1 MEVSW
6 SGTLCLLVLVLG
18 GPAVYLAAYLVARVR
33 RRKSGGEYATGN
45 AHEVV
50 PNALGEREKWT
61 STQYLFGLVGYAIG
75 IGNVWRFCYVIARDG
90 GAASL
95 LAYMLSFVFIATPLF
110 LYEMIL
116 GQYTR
121 LSSLPAW
128 IQVRPRWTGLG
139 ISQFLLCFIVQSY
152 FVMVIAYTIPYIASS
167 CVDPLPWA
175 DSSEEHWFVDILGL
189 KQETEPGVLEDVEDK
204 GDFQWVLVASYLL
217 VWAVVYFSISF
228 GKQVLSK
235 ITYVTV
241 IAPVVLVVV
250 LIARTAVLPGAL
262 DGIRFYLFKFE
273 SEKLKDPAVWA
284 AALSQCLFSLSPG
297 FGTAITMSSHTGDKE
312 DVYKAAILTSCAN
325 TVFAVA
331 AGFAVFAMIGSIAHV
346 EGEAV
351 EEVASRSGTGLAFI
365 VIASAMPTFGAA
377 GNVMGVL
384 FFFML
389 FTLGLDSAF
398 AWSETLTSTVEDML
412 VRQNWRKPPTWVTTL
427 VITALCALAGL
438 PYCTTHGSL
447 ILDSVD
453 SFVGINFLLFICF
466 LESVVFIWDFGYSRL
481 DHALRKATGRDLFP
495 KYGCKFGFYAAIPV
509 ATLALF
515 IYQLYNDASNGVVP
529 GYKSIE
535 VAGWVLMGILVAVSC
550 VTLWKTAQG
559 TLPSMEPVVENEA
572 AGAEAETDN
581 IELIDRKSGSE
592 LGNSS
597 SDHGTL

>member
-204 GDFQWVLVASYLL
+204 GDIQWV
-217 VWAVVYFSISF
+217 
-228 GKQVLSK
+228 
-235 ITYVTV
+235 
-241 IAPVVLVVV
+241 
-250 LIARTAVLPGAL
+250 
-262 DGIRFYLFKFE
+262 
-273 SEKLKDPAVWA
+273 
-284 AALSQCLFSLSPG
+284 
-297 FGTAITMSSHTGDKE
+297 
-312 DVYKAAILTSCAN
+312 
-325 TVFAVA
+325 
-331 AGFAVFAMIGSIAHV
+331 
-346 EGEAV
+346 
-351 EEVASRSGTGLAFI
+351 
-365 VIASAMPTFGAA
+365 
-377 GNVMGVL
+377 
-384 FFFML
+384 
-389 FTLGLDSAF
+389 
-398 AWSETLTSTVEDML
+398 
-412 VRQNWRKPPTWVTTL
+412 
-427 VITALCALAGL
+427 
-438 PYCTTHGSL
+438 
-447 ILDSVD
+447 
-453 SFVGINFLLFICF
+453 
-466 LESVVFIWDFGYSRL
+466 
-481 DHALRKATGRDLFP
+481 
-495 KYGCKFGFYAAIPV
+495 
-509 ATLALF
+509 
-515 IYQLYNDASNGVVP
+515 
-529 GYKSIE
+529 
-535 VAGWVLMGILVAVSC
+535 
-550 VTLWKTAQG
+550 
-559 TLPSMEPVVENEA
+559 
-572 AGAEAETDN
+572 
-581 IELIDRKSGSE
+581 
-592 LGNSS
+592 
-597 SDHGTL
+597 